1 MTRGDVL
8 DNVFASLSATTRR
21 DTVLKNMKNPNTKPP
36 TSTLS
41 TVMVK
46 LKVTAKLAVT
56 VRLKVTVKPR
66 AMARLTTVTRSPTA
80 PTRPRSSVT
89 KLPGP
94 SQLWIATI
102 SMKRYE
108 NKVL

>member
-1 MTRGDVL
+1 MTLRDILV
-8 DNVFASLSATTRR
+8 DVFASLSATTRR
-21 DTVLKNMKNPNTKPP
+21 DTVLKNMKSPNTKPP
-36 TSTLS
+36 ISTLS
-41 TVMVK
+41 TVM
-46 LKVTAKLAVT
+46 A
-56 VRLKVTVKPR
+56 RLKVTVKPR
-66 AMARLTTVTRSPTA
+66 ATARPTTVTRSPTA